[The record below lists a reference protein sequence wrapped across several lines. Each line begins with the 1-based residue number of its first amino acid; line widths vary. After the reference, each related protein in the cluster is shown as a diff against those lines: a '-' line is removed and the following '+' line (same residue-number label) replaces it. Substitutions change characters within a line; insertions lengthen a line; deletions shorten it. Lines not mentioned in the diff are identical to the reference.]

1 MINILSKKYLF
12 LINRKYLLPL
22 IISDI
27 FLIFFIL
34 QDVENLPIKLI
45 FILYWC
51 IFSYILG
58 RYDSSKRKNIFLFSK
73 QISSSIILYIFTIFG
88 SYVFNFD
95 NNIIH
100 APFISDFTILTSISL
115 LTQYFL
121 TSILSFYRT
130 KNELDLNKWILIKSS
145 YNYSSTNSPFEDKF
159 IRNKLKSIDFKE
171 LNGMNLSKYSG
182 ILIDNFDDLDKE
194 QLNTIYSIQVKRFI
208 VSSYEAWFED
218 NFNRCSLNNINR
230 EYFMNRNI
238 KLLDSSIGIRIK
250 NIFEYIIALILILIT
265 LPVVFIIGLLIYF
278 EDRGPILYSQVRTG
292 LYGKQFRIYKLR
304 SMRVDAE
311 KDGVQWSEKN
321 DNRITIIGQ
330 LIRKTRLDEL
340 PQLWSVIIGDMSLI
354 GPRPERPEIEF
365 NLIKEIKNYNIR
377 YLVKPGIS
385 GWAQVNYPYG
395 ASNNDSKMKLS
406 YDLYYVKNYSTFL
419 DMVIFFKTMR
429 LVFNAKG
436 AIAQE

>member
-1 MINILSKKYLF
+1 
-12 LINRKYLLPL
+12 
-22 IISDI
+22 
-27 FLIFFIL
+27 
-34 QDVENLPIKLI
+34 
-45 FILYWC
+45 
-51 IFSYILG
+51 
-58 RYDSSKRKNIFLFSK
+58 
-73 QISSSIILYIFTIFG
+73 
-88 SYVFNFD
+88 
-95 NNIIH
+95 
-100 APFISDFTILTSISL
+100 
-115 LTQYFL
+115 
-121 TSILSFYRT
+121 
-130 KNELDLNKWILIKSS
+130 
-145 YNYSSTNSPFEDKF
+145 
-159 IRNKLKSIDFKE
+159 IDFKE

-354 GPRPERPEIEF
+354 GPRPE
-365 NLIKEIKNYNIR
+365 
-377 YLVKPGIS
+377 
-385 GWAQVNYPYG
+385 
-395 ASNNDSKMKLS
+395 
-406 YDLYYVKNYSTFL
+406 
-419 DMVIFFKTMR
+419 
-429 LVFNAKG
+429 
-436 AIAQE
+436 